1 MALPLTT
8 FPEGKA
14 LRDVAV
20 RTQAPS
26 TTVGTQSEDAND
38 LFRRKPAYS
47 AALSPDK
54 MAIAVVQVTSASP
67 RRSGDMA

>member
-1 MALPLTT
+1 VEIENGRSAT
-8 FPEGKA
+8 
-14 LRDVAV
+14 RDIL
-20 RTQAPS
+20 S
-26 TTVGTQSEDAND
+26 TTQSEDAND